1 MPSLKEVRDMLLLSH
16 YEGIIDDKEFLL
28 LYDLNKSN
36 NLDLPYDSYESFD
49 FDVLED
55 DECLSEFRFQKHDL
69 PLLAEVLGVPDVF
82 KCSQRS
88 IADGVE
94 GLCILLKRLAYPCR
108 YSDMLPR
115 FARPV
120 PVLCM
125 ISNTVLDYIFERHG
139 HRILQWNNTV
149 LNPLSLETYSNAIT
163 AQGAPL
169 QNCFGFIDGTAR
181 AISKPGENQ
190 RLVYNGHK
198 RVHAL
203 KFQSLAL
210 PNGIIG
216 NMFGPVGE

>member
-1 MPSLKEVRDMLLLSH
+1 MLLLSH
-16 YEGIIDDKEFLL
+16 YEGIIDDEEFLL

-55 DECLSEFRFQKHDL
+55 VECLSEFRFQKHDL

-169 QNCFGFIDGTAR
+169 QNCFGFIDGTVR

>member
-1 MPSLKEVRDMLLLSH
+1 MLLLSH

-125 ISNTVLDYIFERHG
+125 ISNTVLDFIFERHG

-169 QNCFGFIDGTAR
+169 QNCFGFIDGTVR

>member
-1 MPSLKEVRDMLLLSH
+1 MMKNF
-16 YEGIIDDKEFLL
+16 YCYTI
-28 LYDLNKSN
+28 NKSN

-49 FDVLED
+49 FDVLEE
-55 DECLSEFRFQKHDL
+55 DECLSEFRFQKHDI
-69 PLLAEVLGVPDVF
+69 PLLAEVLGVLDVF

-120 PVLCM
+120 RLLCM
-125 ISNTVLDYIFERHG
+125 ISNTVLDFIFERHG

-149 LNPLSLETYSNAIT
+149 LNLLSLETYSNAIT

-169 QNCFGFIDGTAR
+169 QNCFGFIDGTVR

-203 KFQSLAL
+203 KFQSLTL

>member
-1 MPSLKEVRDMLLLSH
+1 MPSLKDVLDMLLLSH
-16 YEGIIDDKEFLL
+16 YEVIIDDKEFLL

-49 FDVLED
+49 FDVLEE
-55 DECLSEFRFQKHDL
+55 DECLSEFRFQKHDI

-94 GLCILLKRLAYPCR
+94 GLCILLKSLAYPCR

-125 ISNTVLDYIFERHG
+125 ISNTVLDFIFERHG

-169 QNCFGFIDGTAR
+169 
-181 AISKPGENQ
+181 
-190 RLVYNGHK
+190 
-198 RVHAL
+198 
-203 KFQSLAL
+203 
-210 PNGIIG
+210 
-216 NMFGPVGE
+216 

>member
-1 MPSLKEVRDMLLLSH
+1 MLLLSH
-16 YEGIIDDKEFLL
+16 YEVIIDDEEFLL

-49 FDVLED
+49 FDVLEK
-55 DECLSEFRFQKHDL
+55 DECLSEFRFQKHDI
-69 PLLAEVLGVPDVF
+69 PLLAEVLGVLDVF

-120 PVLCM
+120 RLLCM
-125 ISNTVLDYIFERHG
+125 ISNTVLDFIFERHG

-149 LNPLSLETYSNAIT
+149 LNLLSLETYSNAIT

-169 QNCFGFIDGTAR
+169 QNCFGFIDGTVR

-203 KFQSLAL
+203 KFQSLTL